1 MKLVNVTELRT
12 RAAEILQFVTEED
25 VIITYHGEPKAI
37 LKSFTGDDWEDYAL
51 VHHPDFISQREAAR
65 ADDAKG
71 KVIDIDTMIKEIED
85 AEI

>member
-37 LKSFTGDDWEDYAL
+37 LKSFTEDDWEDYAL
-51 VHHPDFISQREAAR
+51 VHHPDFILQREAAR